1 MKTKLIIALLALAA
15 VSSNCLF
22 SGADTTHPKKTNDQI
37 INTTIDTIS
46 AGWFRTGAEI
56 GYAVA
61 LKGGTRA
68 DLQLIIEAQ
77 KTNGVGVVSNWFAT
91 H

>member
-1 MKTKLIIALLALAA
+1 MNPKLTCFLTIAA
-15 VSSNCLF
+15 VSSTCLF
-22 SGADTTHPKKTNDQI
+22 SGDSTNTPPTKSDAFKTTV
-37 INTTIDTIS
+37 DTIS

-56 GYAVA
+56 GYTVA

-77 KTNGVGVVSNWFAT
+77 KTNGIAVVSNWFAT